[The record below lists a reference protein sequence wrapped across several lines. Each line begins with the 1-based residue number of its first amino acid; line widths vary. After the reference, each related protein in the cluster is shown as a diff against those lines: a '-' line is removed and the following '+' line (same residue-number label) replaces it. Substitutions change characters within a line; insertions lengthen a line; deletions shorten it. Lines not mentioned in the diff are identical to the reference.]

1 MLEAMQ
7 ERQVSIGGE
16 IYKLPEIFVVI
27 ATQNPIEQEGTYLL
41 SEAQQDRF
49 IIKETITYPTAE
61 EELEVL
67 NRIENN
73 VFEKAEDV
81 VNLEHIKYLQNL

>member
-16 IYKLPEIFVVI
+16 NYKLPEVFIVI

-49 IIKETITYPTAE
+49 IIKETLHYPTAT

-67 NRIENN
+67 NRIEKM
-73 VFEKAEDV
+73 FLKQEK
-81 VNLEHIKYLQNL
+81 K

>member
-7 ERQVSIGGE
+7 ERQVSSGGE
-16 IYKLPEIFVVI
+16 NYKLPDVFIVI

-49 IIKETITYPTAE
+49 IIKEVLNYPTAI

-67 NRIENN
+67 NRIEKNGKN
-73 VFEKAEDV
+73 W
-81 VNLEHIKYLQNL
+81 

>member
-16 IYKLPEIFVVI
+16 KYKLPEVFIVI

-41 SEAQQDRF
+41 
-49 IIKETITYPTAE
+49 
-61 EELEVL
+61 
-67 NRIENN
+67 
-73 VFEKAEDV
+73 
-81 VNLEHIKYLQNL
+81 